1 VRRST
6 RLVAAAAAA
15 LLPLSLA
22 ACGDDDD
29 DVDAGDGTTTTATAD
44 TTDAGDPGAPEDGDL
59 YQPTDEEL
67 AVATEVL
74 EREPPEVAGVDDDVA
89 SDALDVSTVIE
100 GEGEREASTGDL
112 VFVHYAGVLADGT
125 PFDDSWSRGQP
136 FDVQLG
142 AGMVITGWDDGLVG
156 ARAGDRRR
164 LVIGYDNAYGP
175 EGRPPTI
182 PEEATLVFEIDI
194 VAVIP
199 ADA

>member
-22 ACGDDDD
+22 ACGDDAD
-29 DVDAGDGTTTTATAD
+29 DVDAGDDTTTTVATDA
-44 TTDAGDPGAPEDGDL
+44 DAGDPGAPDDSDL
-59 YQPTDEEL
+59 YQPSDEEL

-74 EREPPEVAGVDDDVA
+74 EREPPEVAGIDEDVA
-89 SDALDVSTVIE
+89 ADALDVSTVIE

-164 LVIGYDNAYGP
+164 LVIGYENAYGA

-182 PEEATLVFEIDI
+182 PEEATLIFEIDV